1 MTKLFLEN
9 WPFDRLFKT
18 FRQAGESLYLVGG
31 AVRDLLLGKK
41 PEDWDLTT
49 SAVPEQTAYL
59 LSQAFPDRKP
69 ILKGRRFGTIGIDL
83 SDQNKIISLE
93 ITTFRKE
100 EGYGD
105 RRHPDSVA
113 FQGSVL
119 DDVRRR
125 DFTVNGLLMDEKGVI
140 FDAVGGLLDLKRR
153 RVRCI
158 GEPVRRFEEDRLRK
172 WRGVRFAA
180 QIGGEMDV
188 KTRKAICGCPDTAGV
203 SVERLQDELKKMLLC
218 GHAACALQE
227 LAAVGLW
234 DDLLRRLSTPEIRMP
249 GPAVCKK
256 IEHLP
261 ADLEMRLAWL
271 LQDAP
276 AEGRRSFLKGL
287 RFSKKEIQRVDAL
300 MIFNQI
306 DCGDIIIFKT
316 MLREAGLSVFEQ
328 ALTLQELK
336 TPEHRQNRR
345 CLARILKNKEPVFYQ
360 DLAVRA
366 EDLMALGFSGRAIS
380 TALAR
385 LCRLVYAHPEANTK
399 NQLLQAAK
407 QIKNEENI

>member
-9 WPFDRLFKT
+9 WPFNRLFKT

-49 SAVPEQTAYL
+49 SAVPDQTAYL
-59 LSQAFPDRKP
+59 LAEAFHDRKP

-83 SDQNKIISLE
+83 SDQHQTVSFE

-100 EGYGD
+100 AGYGD

-125 DFTVNGLLMDEKGVI
+125 DFTVNGLLMDENGVI
-140 FDAVGGLLDLKRR
+140 FDAVGGFSDLKRR

-158 GEPVRRFEEDRLRK
+158 GEPARRFEEDRLRK

-180 QIGGEMDV
+180 QIGGAMEA
-188 KTRKAICGCPDTAGV
+188 KTRGAICDCPDTAGV
-203 SVERLQDELKKMLLC
+203 SFERLHDELKKMLLC
-218 GHAACALQE
+218 RHAAFALQE

-234 DDLLRRLSTPEIRMP
+234 DDLLRRLSTPEIKMP
-249 GPAVCKK
+249 DPAVCKK
-256 IEHLP
+256 IEDLP

-271 LQDAP
+271 LQNAP
-276 AEGRRSFLKGL
+276 AEGRRNFLKRL
-287 RFSKKEIQRVDAL
+287 RFSKKTIQRTEAL
-300 MIFNQI
+300 MIFRQM
-306 DCGDIIIFKT
+306 DCGDIITFKT
-316 MLREAGLSVFEQ
+316 MLRETGLLIFEE

-336 TPEHRQNRR
+336 MPENHQNRR
-345 CLARILKNKEPVFYQ
+345 CLAQILKSKAPVFYQ

-366 EDLMALGFSGRAIS
+366 EDLMALGFSGRAIGA
-380 TALAR
+380 ALAR

-399 NQLLQAAK
+399 KRLLQAAK
-407 QIKNEENI
+407 QIKNEETI